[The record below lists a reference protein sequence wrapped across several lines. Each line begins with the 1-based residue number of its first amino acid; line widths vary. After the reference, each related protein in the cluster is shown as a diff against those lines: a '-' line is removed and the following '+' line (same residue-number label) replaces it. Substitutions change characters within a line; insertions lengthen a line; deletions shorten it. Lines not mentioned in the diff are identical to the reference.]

1 MKIKRLL
8 SQILANRK
16 NRLLYI
22 VDASWEIFILLF
34 PVWFILSNGKARLAE
49 TLGGNRESRIY
60 SHLSYSTH
68 HDLCRKS
75 NYIYNRKKGGCKIR
89 LGSQTIPYKSI
100 SNAANE
106 LCGISLSKDAG
117 TGV

>member
-34 PVWFILSNGKARLAE
+34 PVWFIAE
-49 TLGGNRESRIY
+49 TLGGNRDLASILICLTQLIMIY
-60 SHLSYSTH
+60 AEKVIT
-68 HDLCRKS
+68 
-75 NYIYNRKKGGCKIR
+75 YIIEKRADVK
-89 LGSQTIPYKSI
+89 
-100 SNAANE
+100 
-106 LCGISLSKDAG
+106 
-117 TGV
+117 

>member
-22 VDASWEIFILLF
+22 VDASWEIFLF

-49 TLGGNRESRIY
+49 TLGGNRDLASILICLTQLSMIY
-60 SHLSYSTH
+60 AEKVITYMIEKRA
-68 HDLCRKS
+68 DVK
-75 NYIYNRKKGGCKIR
+75 
-89 LGSQTIPYKSI
+89 
-100 SNAANE
+100 
-106 LCGISLSKDAG
+106 
-117 TGV
+117 

>member
-34 PVWFILSNGKARLAE
+34 LFGLYCQTGKLVLRKRSVE
-49 TLGGNRESRIY
+49 IEI
-60 SHLSYSTH
+60 SHLFSSV
-68 HDLCRKS
+68 LLNS
-75 NYIYNRKKGGCKIR
+75 
-89 LGSQTIPYKSI
+89 
-100 SNAANE
+100 A
-106 LCGISLSKDAG
+106 
-117 TGV
+117 

>member
-34 PVWFILSNGKARLAE
+34 PAWFIL
-49 TLGGNRESRIY
+49 
-60 SHLSYSTH
+60 
-68 HDLCRKS
+68 
-75 NYIYNRKKGGCKIR
+75 
-89 LGSQTIPYKSI
+89 
-100 SNAANE
+100 
-106 LCGISLSKDAG
+106 
-117 TGV
+117 

>member
-49 TLGGNRESRIY
+49 TLGGNRDLASILICLTQLSMIY
-60 SHLSYSTH
+60 AEKVIEYSARDCAARPLKLSIHSGEIEH
-68 HDLCRKS
+68 ACR
-75 NYIYNRKKGGCKIR
+75 RR
-89 LGSQTIPYKSI
+89 
-100 SNAANE
+100 
-106 LCGISLSKDAG
+106 
-117 TGV
+117 

>member
-49 TLGGNRESRIY
+49 TLGGNRDLASILICLTQLSMIY
-60 SHLSYSTH
+60 AE
-68 HDLCRKS
+68 
-75 NYIYNRKKGGCKIR
+75 KGGCKIR

-106 LCGISLSKDAG
+106 LCGISFK
-117 TGV
+117 

>member
-49 TLGGNRESRIY
+49 TLGGNRDLASILICLTQLSMIY
-60 SHLSYSTH
+60 AEKSTKLHIAQYLVQISMHLQN
-68 HDLCRKS
+68 LEK
-75 NYIYNRKKGGCKIR
+75 
-89 LGSQTIPYKSI
+89 
-100 SNAANE
+100 
-106 LCGISLSKDAG
+106 
-117 TGV
+117 

>member
-49 TLGGNRESRIY
+49 TLGGNRDLASILICLMIY
-60 SHLSYSTH
+60 AEKVITYMIEKRA
-68 HDLCRKS
+68 DVK
-75 NYIYNRKKGGCKIR
+75 
-89 LGSQTIPYKSI
+89 
-100 SNAANE
+100 
-106 LCGISLSKDAG
+106 
-117 TGV
+117 

>member
-34 PVWFILSNGKARLAE
+34 GLYCQTGKLVLRKRSVE
-49 TLGGNRESRIY
+49 IEI
-60 SHLSYSTH
+60 SHLFSSV
-68 HDLCRKS
+68 LLNS
-75 NYIYNRKKGGCKIR
+75 
-89 LGSQTIPYKSI
+89 S
-100 SNAANE
+100 
-106 LCGISLSKDAG
+106 
-117 TGV
+117 

>member
-1 MKIKRLL
+1 MAISGNTATEGWRDDHAGIVGYRLDWRRLIMKIKRLL

-49 TLGGNRESRIY
+49 TLGGNRDLASILICLTQLSMIY
-60 SHLSYSTH
+60 AEKVITYMIEKRA
-68 HDLCRKS
+68 DVK
-75 NYIYNRKKGGCKIR
+75 
-89 LGSQTIPYKSI
+89 
-100 SNAANE
+100 
-106 LCGISLSKDAG
+106 
-117 TGV
+117 

>member
-34 PVWFILSNGKARLAE
+34 LFGLYCKTGKLVLRKRSVE
-49 TLGGNRESRIY
+49 IEI
-60 SHLSYSTH
+60 SHLFSSV
-68 HDLCRKS
+68 LLNS
-75 NYIYNRKKGGCKIR
+75 
-89 LGSQTIPYKSI
+89 
-100 SNAANE
+100 A
-106 LCGISLSKDAG
+106 
-117 TGV
+117 

>member
-49 TLGGNRESRIY
+49 TLGGNRDLASILICLTQLIMIYAEKVITYIRIPLIIVPNPAT
-60 SHLSYSTH
+60 SSPPTRIS
-68 HDLCRKS
+68 RKS
-75 NYIYNRKKGGCKIR
+75 AIQAHCLHAK
-89 LGSQTIPYKSI
+89 
-100 SNAANE
+100 
-106 LCGISLSKDAG
+106 
-117 TGV
+117 

>member
-49 TLGGNRESRIY
+49 TLGGNR
-60 SHLSYSTH
+60 
-68 HDLCRKS
+68 DLA
-75 NYIYNRKKGGCKIR
+75 YIYDRKKGGCKIR